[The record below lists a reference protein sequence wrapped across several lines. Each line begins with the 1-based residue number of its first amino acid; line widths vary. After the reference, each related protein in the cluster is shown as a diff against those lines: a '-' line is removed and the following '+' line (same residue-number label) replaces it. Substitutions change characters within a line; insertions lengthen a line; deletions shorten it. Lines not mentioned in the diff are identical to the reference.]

1 MDDQRTDREDVGS
14 VNEPIKKRLSL
25 LRFSLKTLIIIMSL
39 VAIFEAG
46 YWVGFH
52 SGAQRVAHDLG
63 EVMKVMVSEQ
73 NK

>member
-1 MDDQRTDREDVGS
+1 MDDQKTNRKGGGS
-14 VNEPIKKRLSL
+14 INEPIKKRLSL
-25 LRFSLKTLIIIMSL
+25 LRFSLKSLIVIMSL
-39 VAIFEAG
+39 AAIFEAG

-52 SGAQRVAHDLG
+52 NGAQRVSHDLG